1 MRWRS
6 AVVVLVLLA
15 TAGCSKGS
23 AGPSSTAPPPRQTWS
38 TAVCTQVAGAVA
50 WSGKQALLHYRP
62 PLSTYPPDV
71 SLLRVRLAV
80 QGLDGHGCQPRTV
93 GVALSRKLT
102 PKERAELFTH
112 LPPYVVRYLR
122 RGLADA

>member
-1 MRWRS
+1 MRLRS
-6 AVVVLVLLA
+6 AVVVLVILT

-23 AGPSSTAPPPRQTWS
+23 DASPTAAPHARSTWS
-38 TAVCTQVAGAVA
+38 TAVCAQVAGAVA

-80 QGLDGHGCQPRTV
+80 RGLDGHGCQPRTV